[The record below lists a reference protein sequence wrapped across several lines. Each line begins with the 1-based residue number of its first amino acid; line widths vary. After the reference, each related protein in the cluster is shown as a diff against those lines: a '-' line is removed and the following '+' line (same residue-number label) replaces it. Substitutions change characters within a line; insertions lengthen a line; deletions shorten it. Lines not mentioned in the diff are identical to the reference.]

1 MSSDTSSTTLASV
14 TTDGLGEASG
24 DASGDASLAGSIVSP
39 GDVASRPPC
48 EPDVLSGV
56 DGLTT

>member
-14 TTDGLGEASG
+14 TTDGLGE
-24 DASGDASLAGSIVSP
+24 ASGDASLAGSIVSP